1 MQKTNNRFL
10 IPGLLGAIAL
20 CTLCVCCGGIFLY
33 FYGDT
38 LVSQIVSPSPTESN
52 LPAVSPTPQPSV
64 DPSSL
69 AEWTVIVYSA
79 ADDEVLEESMW
90 FDINEMELVGSN
102 PQMNIVV
109 QIDRY
114 ASGFAG
120 DGDWSDTR
128 RYLITQDS
136 DLNSI
141 TSPIVQSLGELDTGD
156 PQTLINFVTW
166 AVQNYPA
173 KKYALV
179 LSDHG
184 GGWTGGFSDMT
195 SSSYSDLSIPEI
207 VSSIEQ
213 IRQNTGVDKF
223 ELIGFDACLMGQIE
237 VFGSLYPYSNYMV
250 ASEEVEPG
258 YGWSYAA
265 WLEQLAQNTTMDG
278 NGLSNSIVSTYVL
291 NDILLTG
298 GRASADEIAQEE
310 STTTLSA
317 VESARVPDVIGAMN
331 VFVTAITGLD
341 QSLVAEARTYTRSY
355 FSLFGEEVSP
365 SFIDLGNFAE
375 VLTTLTDDTAIE
387 QAAVQLQ
394 TAIDAAVVAE
404 KHGIN

>member
-1 MQKTNNRFL
+1 MGKTN
-10 IPGLLGAIAL
+10 PKWLLPSIGAIVAFCL
-20 CTLCVCCGGIFLY
+20 VGVCCSGVGLY
-33 FYGDT
+33 FYGDQ
-38 LVSQIVSPSPTESN
+38 LIAGYNNPTDNPPVEIPATQLAVDTTTG
-52 LPAVSPTPQPSV
+52 LP
-64 DPSSL
+64 
-69 AEWTVIVYSA
+69 EWTVMVYSA
-79 ADDEVLEESMW
+79 ADDEVLEENMW

-114 ASGFAG
+114 AGSFTG

-128 RYLITQDS
+128 RYLVTQDN
-136 DLNSI
+136 DLDHINSPVVE
-141 TSPIVQSLGELDTGD
+141 SVGEVDTGD

-179 LSDHG
+179 MSDHG
-184 GGWTGGFSDMT
+184 GGWTGGFSDMST
-195 SSSYSDLSIPEI
+195 ASYSELSIPEI

-213 IRQNTGVDKF
+213 VRQNTGIEKF

-237 VFGSLYPYSNYMV
+237 VFGALYPYSNYMV
-250 ASEEVEPG
+250 ASEEVIPG

-265 WLEQLAQNTTMDG
+265 WLAQLAQNPAVNG
-278 NGLSNSIVSTYVL
+278 SGLSQSIISTYVT
-291 NDILLTG
+291 NDTLLTG

-331 VFVTAITGLD
+331 
-341 QSLVAEARTYTRSY
+341 
-355 FSLFGEEVSP
+355 
-365 SFIDLGNFAE
+365 
-375 VLTTLTDDTAIE
+375 
-387 QAAVQLQ
+387 
-394 TAIDAAVVAE
+394 
-404 KHGIN
+404 